1 LISIPLGYLGKA
13 GFIRYRNYAS
23 VNLHNSN
30 INKEACLY
38 EKQEDT
44 CYNSLSST
52 RKYMEMKKRKHTT
65 YEI

>member
-13 GFIRYRNYAS
+13 GFIRNINYAS